1 MAWLAMAIQIISPCE
16 VFLVTKEGG
25 GRFRISR
32 FGGLFN
38 INYSIIL
45 LWA

>member
-25 GRFRISR
+25 GDL
-32 FGGLFN
+32 GLVGLVAYL
-38 INYSIIL
+38 I
-45 LWA
+45 